1 LKTSA
6 GLRGT
11 TLKGTTPPG
20 AADEEQAS
28 RWVREMFGRVAHG
41 YDLANHTLSLNLDRA
56 WRRKTVERVREV
68 LARPDA
74 VVLDLCCGT
83 GDLTLALSRERGH
96 PVFGSDY
103 SRPMLNGAANKHAG
117 LLFESDALQ
126 LPLADRSAD
135 LITCAFG
142 FRNLV
147 DYDAGLR
154 ELRRVIRPGGMAAIL
169 EFSHPPGRVF
179 PAFYRFY
186 SLRVLPLVGGWISG
200 DPSAYSYL
208 QTSVEKFPGAE
219 ELASRMES
227 AGFRDVAFERMTGG
241 VVALHTARV

>member
-56 WRRKTVERVREV
+56 
-68 LARPDA
+68 
-74 VVLDLCCGT
+74 CCGT